1 MKNYVK
7 PKEELK
13 TAQFHYR
20 CSPKKM
26 EKIKKEAAS
35 HNITVQEY
43 FDTLIAR
50 DIGLISSQMDL
61 ITYQLS
67 ELKKRQELI
76 FLNTDLIGKYLNRY
90 LLLFYSHLNDFKSEE
105 EKKEALDK
113 ARKKVGIFKALILQ
127 DVEKNDK
134 SFLSDIFDDSL
145 KDDNYL
151 ADLYSRLMMS
161 NTKNH

>member
-61 ITYQLS
+61 ISYQLS
-67 ELKKRQELI
+67 ELKKSQELI
-76 FLNTDLIGKYLNRY
+76 YLNTDYIGKYFGLY
-90 LLLFYSHLNDFKSEE
+90 LISYYAQIKDFETEDKR
-105 EKKEALDK
+105 KEAFEK
-113 ARKKVGIFKALILQ
+113 AYARYFNFRKKIRDVAVKDDEMFLWSIFGDA
-127 DVEKNDK
+127 V
-134 SFLSDIFDDSL
+134 

-161 NTKNH
+161 NTKNP